1 MFQDVD
7 GGGGG
12 DDYKINKEIWSDK
25 ELCMASVFFLP
36 DFKSK
41 KILIIIMTKE
51 LDLMWCDVMWFD
63 DDGGDALFLYG
74 TWSLTLEEKKRER
87 ERWLW
92 LMPSSNV

>member
-7 GGGGG
+7 GGGGGGG

-41 KILIIIMTKE
+41 KQNK
-51 LDLMWCDVMWFD
+51 
-63 DDGGDALFLYG
+63 A
-74 TWSLTLEEKKRER
+74 KKF
-87 ERWLW
+87 
-92 LMPSSNV
+92 